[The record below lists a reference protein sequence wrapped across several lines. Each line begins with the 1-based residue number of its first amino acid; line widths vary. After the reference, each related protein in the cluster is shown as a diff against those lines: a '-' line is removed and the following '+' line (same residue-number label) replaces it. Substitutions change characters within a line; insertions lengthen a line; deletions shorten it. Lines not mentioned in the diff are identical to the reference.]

1 VLALAVLVA
10 VGATSACAGG
20 QQLYSGLKTYLC
32 LTGKPEYRPPTV
44 VSVKHGFVFSV
55 DYGKAHGL
63 ADIQVVFREP
73 AFQSNWVNLLFYSSK
88 HAADLASRQ
97 GAGPAQGNLIVGWT
111 YKPKPFEASLIKS
124 CLRTK

>member
-1 VLALAVLVA
+1 MLVLV
-10 VGATSACAGG
+10 VLVSVATASASAGG
-20 QQLYSGLKTYLC
+20 VRLYSGLKTYLC
-32 LTGKPEYRPPTV
+32 LNGKPEYRPPTV

-55 DYGKAHGL
+55 DYTKAHGL

-88 HAADLASRQ
+88 HAADVASRQ

-124 CLRTK
+124 CLRRT